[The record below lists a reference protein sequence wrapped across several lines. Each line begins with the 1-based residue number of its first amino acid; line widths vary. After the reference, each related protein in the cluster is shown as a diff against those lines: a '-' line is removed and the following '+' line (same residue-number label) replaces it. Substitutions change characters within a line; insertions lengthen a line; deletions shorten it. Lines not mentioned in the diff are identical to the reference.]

1 MYTLIRENV
10 ERIVDSVDKAEALL
24 KEGFRYVDKKEA
36 VEKDIKSDNAEKE
49 NMRSDKKSGKK
60 VANILLIATCI
71 FLPPPSLII

>member
-60 VANILLIATCI
+60 VADNNDDK
-71 FLPPPSLII
+71 

>member
-1 MYTLIRENV
+1 MMYTLIRENV
-10 ERIVDSVDKAEALL
+10 ERIVDSVDKAEALV

-60 VANILLIATCI
+60 VADNNDDK
-71 FLPPPSLII
+71 

>member
-1 MYTLIRENV
+1 MMYTLIRENV

-60 VANILLIATCI
+60 VADNNDDK
-71 FLPPPSLII
+71 

>member
-10 ERIVDSVDKAEALL
+10 ERIVDSVDKAEALV

-60 VANILLIATCI
+60 VADNNDDK
-71 FLPPPSLII
+71 